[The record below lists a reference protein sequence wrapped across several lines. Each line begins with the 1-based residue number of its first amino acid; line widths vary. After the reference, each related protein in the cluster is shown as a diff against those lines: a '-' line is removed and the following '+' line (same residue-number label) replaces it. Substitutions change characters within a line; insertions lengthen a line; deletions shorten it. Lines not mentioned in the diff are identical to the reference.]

1 MSRRRVASVASVAA
15 AFYVK
20 PHVVERLM
28 MDSRDSENSTKLQLA
43 TKRVMYIQTRQGEKA
58 ANKSMNLSSMK
69 IDLIW
74 L

>member
-1 MSRRRVASVASVAA
+1 MRRRVASVAIAA

-20 PHVVERLM
+20 PHVVERLI
-28 MDSRDSENSTKLQLA
+28 DSKDSENSTKLQL
-43 TKRVMYIQTRQGEKA
+43 RSMLHIQTSQGEKA